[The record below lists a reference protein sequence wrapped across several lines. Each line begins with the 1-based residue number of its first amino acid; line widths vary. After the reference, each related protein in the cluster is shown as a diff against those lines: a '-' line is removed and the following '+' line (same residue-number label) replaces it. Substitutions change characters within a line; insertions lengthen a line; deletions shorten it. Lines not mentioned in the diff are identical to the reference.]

1 MAKQK
6 KIMLLGGAAHIVPVI
21 ETAHKHGIFVITVDY
36 LPDNIAHH
44 YSDEYVNVSIIDKDA
59 VLKAAQEHDI
69 DGIVSFGIDPG
80 VESAAYVQEQMHL
93 PALGPYQSARILQN
107 KDLFRTF
114 LTEHG
119 FNVPKSKGFAS
130 KKEAISDLS
139 WYEYPMIVKPADGS
153 GSKGVTRVDNE
164 TELIKALDVA
174 FERSRC
180 GNVIVEAFIEKDGC
194 SSDCDAFSVN
204 GELKS
209 IYYSAQHFDD
219 QSANIYTPAAYSWP
233 CTFTNEQQNYLT
245 SEIQRLLRLLNM
257 GTTVYNIE
265 TRVGKDGKPYI
276 MEVTPRGG
284 GNRLSEIV
292 HLMTGVDYIEANVL
306 GAIGETPIVEQ
317 KPIEGYWA
325 EVILHADKEGIFE
338 GISISSKMRP
348 YIVEVAPTIEIGQKI
363 EPFTCASDANGTI
376 VLRFDDKEIMENAI
390 AHQSE
395 WLTMRVKSDS

>member
-1 MAKQK
+1 
-6 KIMLLGGAAHIVPVI
+6 MLLGGAAHIVPVI
-21 ETAHKHGIFVITVDY
+21 EVAHKHGIYVITVDY
-36 LPDNIAHH
+36 LPDNIAHR
-44 YSDEYVNVSIIDKDA
+44 YSDEYVNVSIIDKEA
-59 VLKAAQEHDI
+59 VLKAAQEHQI

-107 KDLFRTF
+107 KDLFRAF
-114 LTEHG
+114 LAEHG

-130 KKEAISDLS
+130 KEEALADIG

-153 GSKGVTRVDNE
+153 GSKGVTRVDNK
-164 TELIKALDVA
+164 TELIHALDIA
-174 FERSRC
+174 FGRSRC
-180 GNVIVEAFIEKDGC
+180 GNVIVEAFIEKEGC

-233 CTFTNEQQNYLT
+233 CTFTDEQQSYLT

-265 TRVGKDGKPYI
+265 ARIGKDGRPYI
-276 MEVTPRGG
+276 MECTPRGG
-284 GNRLSEIV
+284 GNRLSEMV

-306 GAIGETPIVEQ
+306 GAVGETPLVEQ

-325 EVILHADKEGIFE
+325 EVILHADKEGLFD
-338 GISISSKMRP
+338 GVSIADEMRP
-348 YIVEVAPTIEIGQKI
+348 FIVEMAPTIEIGHKI
-363 EPFTCASDANGTI
+363 EPFTCASDAIGTI
-376 VLRFDDKEIMENAI
+376 VLRFDDNEMMENAI
-390 AHQSE
+390 TRQSE
-395 WLTMRVKSDS
+395 WLTVRVKSE